1 MSKQT
6 ELEAS
11 QLLRHIEKTVK
22 QLANHEEGRGC
33 YTEIYELFE
42 ENNYPMP
49 DSGLLKSNV

>member
-1 MSKQT
+1 MSEQT

-11 QLLRHIEKTVK
+11 QLLRHIENTVK

-33 YTEIYELFE
+33 YTKIHELFE
-42 ENNYPMP
+42 KNNHPMP